1 MSKTTFATNN
11 ALTKKAWEEKLFRDV
26 IKETYFE
33 RFRGKDSNSLIHSN
47 TVLTKQKGDVV
58 NFGIRMRLAGAGVTS
73 GQTLEG
79 NEESLTTYNFDVALE
94 RYRHAV
100 RDNGALDRQ
109 RAMFSIDSE
118 SELAIKDWGVEKLD
132 ELCFDALLNSPTR
145 VFYSTDGSTP
155 ATTATAA
162 TAKSALTTSSL
173 IFPKLLSYAKTW
185 AMTGGNRGQTP
196 LRPIKVD
203 GKNCLVLL
211 IHPDVGYDLRNDSE
225 WFQTI
230 REAMP
235 RGSENPIF
243 SGALGVWNNVIIHE
257 HENVTIGLDA
267 GSGSNVPWAK
277 CVLVGAQGLCEA
289 WGERPSVVQENFD
302 YQEEHGYAIR
312 MTYGVEKPVF
322 NSKDFGSV
330 GIYLAR
336 TRISDA
342 S

>member
-11 ALTKKAWEEKLFRDV
+11 ALTKKAWEETLFRDV
-26 IKETYFE
+26 VKKSYLE
-33 RFRGKDSNSLIHSN
+33 RFRGDNSNALVHSN
-47 TVLTKQKGDVV
+47 TALTKQKGDVV

-79 NEESLTTYNFDVALE
+79 NEESLTTHSFDVALE
-94 RYRHAV
+94 RYRHGV

-118 SELAIKDWGVEKLD
+118 SELAIKDWGTEKLD
-132 ELCFDALLNSPTR
+132 ELGFDAILNSPTR
-145 VFYSTDGSTP
+145 VFYSTAGAAP
-155 ATTATAA
+155 LTTATEA
-162 TAKSALTTSSL
+162 TAKAALTANSV
-173 IFPKLLSYAKTW
+173 IFPKLLSFAKTW
-185 AMTGGNRGQTP
+185 AMTGGNRSQTP

-203 GKNCLVLL
+203 GKKCLVLL
-211 IHPDVGYDLRNDSE
+211 IHPDVGYDLRSNSE
-225 WFQTI
+225 WFQAM

-235 RGSENPIF
+235 RGSDNPIF
-243 SGALGVWNNVIIHE
+243 RDALGMWNNVIIHE
-257 HENVTIGLDA
+257 HENVTIATDA
-267 GSGSNVPWAK
+267 GAGSNVPWAK
-277 CVLVGAQGLCEA
+277 CVLMGAQALCEA
-289 WGERPSVVQENFD
+289 WGKRPSVVQENFD

-330 GIYLAR
+330 GIFLAR
-336 TRISDA
+336 TQISDA